1 MGEKT
6 MTDMEE
12 KLAKNIRKKAKETVA
27 QAEAG
32 DKNNE
37 NYINALLERSAHYNM
52 EKENNMPRN
61 WANTLDYIKQSQDMM
76 LVTEDEIDEHV
87 AMTLTN
93 RLKKK
98 IETLTDTLSIP
109 QPDEAMSEE
118 QLKQL
123 IERTERKLEK
133 LKQMVDQDV
142 GENLV

>member
-37 NYINALLERSAHYNM
+37 NHINALLERSAHYNM